1 MGVRRKNWAG
11 VLQSTLHQD
20 PQPRVSPKAALAGEE
35 HPGSPALAAGW
46 GWNVLGACI
55 KFGMGTKWLG
65 VYKVNHSLGLRNC
78 KTWPGFLGDEMYQP
92 WVEPVSHCHAYTALP
107 TGVRTEQCVSLWVSA
122 WPRAPGPGQ
131 GWKVRQR
138 ERDSGSWC
146 PSPCRTSVSGNFQG
160 PISSGRCLPPPF
172 PRKGR
177 GGWALSELLLCHENS
192 LSSSFC
198 HLFICSCFPKD

>member
-1 MGVRRKNWAG
+1 MPLGIRRKNWAG
-11 VLQSTLHQD
+11 VLQSSLHQD

-78 KTWPGFLGDEMYQP
+78 KPWPGFLGDEMYQP
-92 WVEPVSHCHAYTALP
+92 WVEPVSHCHGYTALP
-107 TGVRTEQCVSLWVSA
+107 TGVRMEQCVSLWVSA
-122 WPRAPGPGQ
+122 WLRAPGPGTRLENQAEGESQWILVQ
-131 GWKVRQR
+131 G
-138 ERDSGSWC
+138 
-146 PSPCRTSVSGNFQG
+146 PSPCRTSNSGNFQG

-172 PRKGR
+172 RRKGE
-177 GGWALSELLLCHENS
+177 GAGHS
-192 LSSSFC
+192 LNPYSAM
-198 HLFICSCFPKD
+198 KTV